1 MIEGSSVGYGKQV
14 KQVKYTELSDAG
26 HYIINDQSKV
36 FAYLLNNWLST
47 LSSPEQKN
55 LVEE

>member
-26 HYIINDQSKV
+26 HYIINDQPKV

-47 LSSPEQKN
+47 LSSQQ
-55 LVEE
+55 